1 MNTAAQL
8 LAPQLLKDIS
18 DQEFNLLKR
27 IAHDWAGINLEMQ
40 QRAML
45 YSRFCKR
52 LKQLGFSDFGQYAD
66 YARSNETTEREY
78 FVNKVTTNLT
88 YFFRESHHFEHL
100 LDKAIPSLQS
110 EVAARGKVRIWSA
123 ACSSGQEPYSIAIA
137 LASKQLH
144 KLADL
149 CILCTDINTEM
160 IRRARSGTF
169 HSNELRGLS
178 EAQKSQWFK
187 QTDAGLEAVSE
198 LRELIL
204 CNTLNL
210 FGPWPFSGPVDIIFC
225 RNALIYFSRE
235 MQSQLVERF
244 ASVQRPG
251 AFLYLGHSE
260 TVQGIQKLYE
270 RIENTV
276 YRRLP

>member
-66 YARSNETTEREY
+66 YARSNEATEREY

-100 LDKAIPSLQS
+100 LDNAIPLLQS
-110 EVAARGKVRIWSA
+110 QVAARGKVRIWSA

-144 KLADL
+144 KLADF

-160 IRRARSGTF
+160 TKRARSGTF
-169 HSNELRGLS
+169 YSNELRGLS

-198 LRELIL
+198 LRELML

-210 FGPWPFSGPVDIIFC
+210 FGPWPFTGPVDIIFC
-225 RNALIYFSRE
+225 RNAMIYFSRE